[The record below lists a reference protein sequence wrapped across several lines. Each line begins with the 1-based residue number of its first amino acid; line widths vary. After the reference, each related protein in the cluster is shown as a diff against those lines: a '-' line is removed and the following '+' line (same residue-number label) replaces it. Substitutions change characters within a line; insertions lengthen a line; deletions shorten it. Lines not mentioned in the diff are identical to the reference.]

1 MCRKQNANECAC
13 RLCFPFEVFGAF
25 GQASFDGGDNGGI
38 SPAPR
43 GRRRS
48 KELGMINTF
57 CKKPLWE
64 CSQTL
69 SAVAQGREP
78 ADLVIKGAKL
88 VNVCTAEIRQNIDV
102 AISSG
107 RIAYLGQ
114 ADHCIGENTQVI
126 DAQGQYIAP
135 GFLDGHIHVESSM
148 MGAGEYARAVVPHGT
163 TGIYW
168 DPHEVC
174 NVLGLDGVKVM
185 AEDAA
190 RTPLKAMITT
200 PSCVPAVPGF
210 EDTGSFVGP
219 DDIAETMEWPNVV
232 GLGEM
237 MNFPGILAGTD
248 HAHGEVAETLKAG
261 KIVTGH
267 YSLPETDQGLNA
279 YIASG
284 VRCCHE
290 STRAEDAL
298 AKMRLGMY
306 AQLRY
311 GSAWKDLPVLA
322 EALLAKN
329 IDTRFAMLV
338 SDDTHP
344 HTLVADGHLDH
355 IVRTAVELGIDPITA
370 IQMVTINCAQ
380 CFHMDHDLG
389 SITPG
394 KCADIVFLDNLESLQ
409 VTRVLID
416 GEVVAENGQTT
427 FDLPPYQ
434 FPAWVTHSMHL
445 GHEITPDAFAIPA
458 PEGAADGD
466 MVRIRTIEVIPG
478 KVGTFETHVD
488 LPATNGRLESNID
501 QDVLKTFVFERH
513 HETGKFGYGF
523 TKGFGIKRGA
533 MASTVAHD
541 AHNLLV
547 VGTNDEDMALAANTL
562 ATCGGGMVVV
572 ADGEVLG
579 LVELPI
585 AGLMDALPAE
595 EMSEKV
601 HALEQTWA
609 EIGCTMPSPF
619 MTMALIPL
627 ACLPELRLTNRGL
640 VDCTTFQFADLVVQ
654 D

>member
-1 MCRKQNANECAC
+1 
-13 RLCFPFEVFGAF
+13 
-25 GQASFDGGDNGGI
+25 
-38 SPAPR
+38 
-43 GRRRS
+43 
-48 KELGMINTF
+48 MINNF

-64 CSQTL
+64 CSKTL
-69 SAVAQGREP
+69 AAVAQGQKP
-78 ADLVIKGAKL
+78 ADVVIRDAKL
-88 VNVCTAEIRQNIDV
+88 VNVCTAEIQEGIDV
-102 AISSG
+102 AIAQG
-107 RIAYLGQ
+107 RIAYLGS
-114 ADHCIGENTQVI
+114 AEHCIGESTQVI

-148 MGAGEYARAVVPHGT
+148 MGVGEYARAVVPHGT
-163 TGIYW
+163 TGIYM
-168 DPHEVC
+168 DPHEIC

-185 AEDAA
+185 DEDAH
-190 RTPLKAMITT
+190 RTPLKTMITT

-219 DDIAETMEWPNVV
+219 EDVAETMSWPSVV

-237 MNFPGILAGTD
+237 MNFPGILGGTD
-248 HAHGEVAETLKAG
+248 HAHGEVGATLEAG

-267 YSLPETDQGLNA
+267 YSMPETDRGLNA

-298 AKMRLGMY
+298 AKMRFGMY
-306 AQLRY
+306 AMLRY

-322 EALLAKN
+322 EAVTGN
-329 IDTRFAMLV
+329 DIDTRYAVLV

-355 IVRTAVELGIDPITA
+355 IVRTAVELGIDPVTA

-380 CFHMDHDLG
+380 CFQMDHDLG
-389 SITPG
+389 SIAPG
-394 KCADIVFLDNLESLQ
+394 KCADIVFLDNLEDLR

-416 GEVVAENGQTT
+416 GDVVAEDGRPT
-427 FDLPPYQ
+427 FDLEPFV

-445 GHEITPDAFAIPA
+445 GLDITPETFAVPV
-458 PEGAADGD
+458 PEGASNTAA
-466 MVRIRTIEVIPG
+466 RIRTIEVIPG

-488 LPATNGRLESNID
+488 LPVIEGLLESD
-501 QDVLKTFVFERH
+501 TGLDVLKTFVFERH
-513 HETGKFGYGF
+513 HETGTFGYGF
-523 TKGFGIKRGA
+523 VKGFGIKRGA

-547 VGTNDEDMALAANTL
+547 VGTNDDDMALAANTL
-562 ATCGGGMVVV
+562 ASCGGGMVVV
-572 ADGEVLG
+572 ADGEILG

-595 EMSEKV
+595 ELSAKV
-601 HALEQTWA
+601 HALEGAW
-609 EIGCTMPSPF
+609 EKIGCTMPSPF

-640 VDCTTFQFADLVVQ
+640 VDCTTFQFASLLAAQ
-654 D
+654 

>member
-1 MCRKQNANECAC
+1 
-13 RLCFPFEVFGAF
+13 
-25 GQASFDGGDNGGI
+25 
-38 SPAPR
+38 
-43 GRRRS
+43 
-48 KELGMINTF
+48 MINNF

-64 CSQTL
+64 CSKML
-69 SAVAQGREP
+69 VAVAQGQKP
-78 ADLVIKGAKL
+78 ADTVIRGAKL
-88 VNVCTAEIRQNIDV
+88 VNVCTAEIQDDIDV
-102 AISSG
+102 AITQG
-107 RIAYLGQ
+107 RIAYLGD
-114 ADHCIGENTQVI
+114 AGHCIGEKTQVI
-126 DAQGQYIAP
+126 EADGQYIAP

-148 MGAGEYARAVVPHGT
+148 MGVGEYARAVVPHGT
-163 TGIYW
+163 TGIYM
-168 DPHEVC
+168 DPHEIC
-174 NVLGLDGVKVM
+174 NVLGLEGVKVM
-185 AEDAA
+185 DEDARRA
-190 RTPLKAMITT
+190 PLKTMITT

-219 DDIAETMEWPNVV
+219 EDIAETMDWASVV

-237 MNFPGILAGTD
+237 MNFPGILGGTD
-248 HAHGEVAETLKAG
+248 QAHGEVGETLKAG

-267 YSLPETDQGLNA
+267 YSMPEIDRGLNA

-306 AQLRY
+306 AMMRY

-322 EALLAKN
+322 EAITAYD
-329 IDTRFAMLV
+329 IDTRYAMLV

-355 IVRTAVELGIDPITA
+355 VVRIAVQHGIDVITA

-380 CFHMDHDLG
+380 CFQMDHDLG

-394 KCADIVFLDNLESLQ
+394 KCADIVFLNDLESLK

-416 GEVVAENGQTT
+416 GDVVAENGQVT
-427 FDLPPYQ
+427 FELAPFE

-445 GHEITPDAFAIPA
+445 GMTITPASFAVAA
-458 PEGAADGD
+458 PGAASATA
-466 MVRIRTIEVIPG
+466 RIRTIEVIPG
-478 KVGTFETHVD
+478 KVGTKETHVV
-488 LPATNGRLESNID
+488 LPVIDGNLESDIG

-513 HETGKFGYGF
+513 HETGKFGCGF
-523 TKGFGIKRGA
+523 VKGFGIKRGA

-541 AHNLLV
+541 AHNLLA
-547 VGTNDEDMALAANTL
+547 VGTNDDDMALAANTL
-562 ATCGGGMVVV
+562 IECGGGMVVV
-572 ADGEVLG
+572 ADGEILG

-585 AGLMDALPAE
+585 AGLMDALSADKL
-595 EMSEKV
+595 SEKV
-601 HALEQTWA
+601 HGMENAWA

-640 VDCTTFQFADLVVQ
+640 VDCTTFQFAPLMIGE
-654 D
+654 